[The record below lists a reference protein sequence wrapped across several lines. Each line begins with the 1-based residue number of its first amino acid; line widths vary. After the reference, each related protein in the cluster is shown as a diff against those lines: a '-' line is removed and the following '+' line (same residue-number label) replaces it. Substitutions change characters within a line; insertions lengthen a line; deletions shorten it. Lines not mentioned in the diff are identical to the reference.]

1 MSDTIQT
8 AFSLLAQF
16 TGGRGGI
23 DHVIVNYGIGAMF
36 WSILL
41 WISLSKAREHRQPR
55 EGLLIWGFSFGLGR
69 ELLMLGM
76 ATVVAFDL
84 TTNEKMHVIFPPL
97 EHALSNIAE
106 IVVAAA
112 FVLFLTKRKSVATLY
127 LKVGIGTILA
137 VYFATFIWWAEF
149 ITANP
154 SAKFGQVWCDWAF
167 RIAASAAMAWPAY
180 YLWRNARGRVRNVVC
195 VALGFFF
202 LSEFLK
208 LPDMA
213 LGEVYENM
221 FAPIRHGLYI
231 AAIPL
236 LGYVYI
242 KEQSDELKRAFDLL
256 ETRVQER
263 TVELEHALLRL
274 QSEVVKQ
281 EQTAQELE
289 AFAYSVAHDLKAPL
303 RAMEGFSTA
312 LAEDYGPSLDAE
324 ANSYM
329 GHISTSASRM
339 GVLIDDLLEYSRVG
353 RDDMKFMNVDL
364 HAVVTQAVTNIGQD
378 IKDSGAKVSI
388 AEDLPAILGHEL
400 TLELIFQ
407 NLISNAV
414 KFCPLGAVPQVDIS
428 GRAVADGVEIVVK
441 DNGIGIADGDKARVF
456 EIFQRLHGTETY
468 QGTGIGLAIV
478 NKGVNLHNGSVRIES
493 TPGSGTEFHL
503 FFPSNQE
510 GR

>member
-1 MSDTIQT
+1 M
-8 AFSLLAQF
+8 AQF

-23 DHVIVNYGIGAMF
+23 DHLVVNYGIGAMF

-41 WISLSKAREHRQPR
+41 WVSLSKAHEHRQPR
-55 EGLLIWGFSFGLGR
+55 EGLLIWSFSFGLGR

-76 ATVVAFDL
+76 AA
-84 TTNEKMHVIFPPL
+84 
-97 EHALSNIAE
+97 
-106 IVVAAA
+106 AAA
-112 FVLFLTKRKSVATLY
+112 FVLFLTKRRSVVMLY
-127 LKVGIGTILA
+127 LKVGIGTIVV
-137 VYFATFIWWAEF
+137 VYLATFIWWAEF

-154 SAKFGQVWCDWAF
+154 TAKSGQVWCDWAF

-180 YLWRNARGRVRNVVC
+180 YLWKNARGRVRNVVC

-221 FAPIRHGLYI
+221 FDPIRHGLYI

-242 KEQSDELKRAFDLL
+242 KEQSDELKLAFDLL

-263 TVELEHALLRL
+263 TVELENALLRL
-274 QSEVVKQ
+274 QGEVVKQ
-281 EQTAQELE
+281 EQTAKELE

-312 LAEDYGPSLDAE
+312 LAEDYGPVLDAE
-324 ANSYM
+324 ANSYV

-339 GVLIDDLLEYSRVG
+339 DVLIDDLLEYSRVG
-353 RDDMKFMNVDL
+353 RDDMKFVDIDL

-378 IKDSGAKVSI
+378 IKDSSAKVTI
-388 AEDLPAILGHEL
+388 ADELPTVRGHKL

-414 KFCPLGAVPQVDIS
+414 KFCPLGAVPEVDIS
-428 GRAVADGVEIVVK
+428 GRAVAAGVEIVVK
-441 DNGIGIADGDKARVF
+441 DYGIGIAEEDKARVF
-456 EIFQRLHGTETY
+456 EIFQRLQGTETY
-468 QGTGIGLAIV
+468 HGTGIGLAIV
-478 NKGVNLHNGSVRIES
+478 NKGVSLHSGSVRIES
-493 TPGSGTEFHL
+493 TPGAGTEFHL
-503 FFPSNQE
+503 FFPSKQE
-510 GR
+510 DR

>member
-1 MSDTIQT
+1 MYETVQT

-41 WISLSKAREHRQPR
+41 WVSLSKAHEYRQPR
-55 EGLLIWGFSFGLGR
+55 EGFLIWGFSFGLGR

-76 ATVVAFDL
+76 AVAVAFDL
-84 TTNEKMHVIFPPL
+84 TTNEKMHVVFPPL

-112 FVLFLTKRKSVATLY
+112 FVLFLTKRRSVAVLY
-127 LKVGIGTILA
+127 LKVAIGTIIF
-137 VYFATFIWWAEF
+137 VYLATFYWWAEF
-149 ITANP
+149 IIANP
-154 SAKFGQVWCDWAF
+154 TAKFGQVWCDWAF
-167 RIAASAAMAWPAY
+167 RIAASAAMAWPVY
-180 YLWRNARGRVRNVVC
+180 YLWKNARGRVRNVVC

-242 KEQSDELKRAFDLL
+242 REQSDELKQAFDLL
-256 ETRVQER
+256 EIRVQER
-263 TVELEHALLRL
+263 TVELESALLRL

-281 EQTAQELE
+281 EQTAKELE

-324 ANSYM
+324 ANSYV

-353 RDDMKFMNVDL
+353 RDDMKFVDVDL
-364 HAVVTQAVTNIGQD
+364 HEIMTQAVTNMGQD
-378 IKDSGAKVSI
+378 IKDSGAKVTI
-388 AEDLPAILGHEL
+388 ANELPAVRGHAL

-414 KFCPLGAVPQVDIS
+414 KFCPLGAVPEVDIS
-428 GRAVADGVEIVVK
+428 GTAVADGIEVVVK
-441 DNGIGIADGDKARVF
+441 DNGIGIAEEDKARIF
-456 EIFQRLHGTETY
+456 DIFQRLHSTETY
-468 QGTGIGLAIV
+468 HGTGIGLAIV
-478 NKGVNLHNGSVRIES
+478 NKGMNLHSGSVRIES
-493 TPGSGTEFHL
+493 TPGAGTQFHL
-503 FFPSNQE
+503 FFPSKHE
-510 GR
+510 DR